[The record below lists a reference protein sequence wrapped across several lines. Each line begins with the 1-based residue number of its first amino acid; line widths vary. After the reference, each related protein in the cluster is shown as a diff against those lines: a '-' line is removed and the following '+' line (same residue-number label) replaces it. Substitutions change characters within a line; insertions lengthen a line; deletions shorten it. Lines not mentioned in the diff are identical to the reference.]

1 MGILAAILYY
11 YFFSYRG
18 EPMNPSVKFAISIP
32 EREFRELE
40 KIRKKEGLTR
50 SRLVLEAITFWKS
63 SREKEKLIRVYEEG
77 YRRHPQESF

>member
-1 MGILAAILYY
+1 
-11 YFFSYRG
+11 
-18 EPMNPSVKFAISIP
+18 MNPSVKFAISIP

-63 SREKEKLIRVYEEG
+63 SREKEKLVRMYEEG
-77 YRRHPQESF
+77 YRRHPEKGSECSDWEKVSLEVFSEANW